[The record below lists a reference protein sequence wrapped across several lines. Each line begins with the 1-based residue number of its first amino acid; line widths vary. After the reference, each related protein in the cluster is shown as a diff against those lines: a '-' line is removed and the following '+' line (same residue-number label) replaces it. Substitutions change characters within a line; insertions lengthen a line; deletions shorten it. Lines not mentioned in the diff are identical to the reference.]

1 MSTGSESEVTRKI
14 TLTEEGDW
22 WVAVDEDAGVASQ
35 GKTREEALENLDEAV
50 ALHKGEIGE
59 EISEDEQE
67 EVLREL
73 GIDPDEV
80 EGDRELP
87 DFMK

>member
-1 MSTGSESEVTRKI
+1 MSTETRVRRTI
-14 TLTEEGDW
+14 RLTQDEETELW
-22 WVAVDEDAGVASQ
+22 TAVDEDEGVASQ
-35 GKTREEALENLDEAV
+35 GETREEALENLDEAV

-73 GIDPDEV
+73 GIEPDELD
-80 EGDRELP
+80 GDREP
-87 DFMK
+87 PEFMK